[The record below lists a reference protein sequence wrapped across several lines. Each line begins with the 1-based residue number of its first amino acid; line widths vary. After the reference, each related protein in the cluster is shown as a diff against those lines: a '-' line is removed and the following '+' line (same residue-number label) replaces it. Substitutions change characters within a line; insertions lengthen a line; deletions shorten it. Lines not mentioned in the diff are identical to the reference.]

1 MARLGGAP
9 AVEGEVDGDGLCRCP
24 LISIGR
30 STAPSA
36 ACSRRSRGM
45 TSAFGC
51 WRESKGDGARCS
63 RPHVRRFEPANPG
76 IAFSLRRMILV
87 LGTTAA
93 AVLIAMI
100 VWPARKPASIA
111 PAVASVP
118 FAYVVPSPIVP
129 TVRPLGPSEL
139 QPMARSEPRRPATEA
154 AIPNDGAV
162 SIEVAILNPLAP
174 IAVASVRTEQIAPAR
189 IELRPLAPLTDI
201 GVALIQPPDRRH

>member
-1 MARLGGAP
+1 MPMSADFDRAIDGA
-9 AVEGEVDGDGLCRCP
+9 V
-24 LISIGR
+24 
-30 STAPSA
+30 
-36 ACSRRSRGM
+36 RGM
-45 TSAFGC
+45 LAAEPRDDVRVRVLARIEGGRRTLLASA
-51 WRESKGDGARCS
+51 RASI
-63 RPHVRRFEPANPG
+63 EPANPG